1 MVGLRTRFM
10 DKLFNYFKYIYT
22 YIRIFKIRIC
32 VYVYICGCVC
42 GCMHVCMC
50 ICVCV
55 CVCVCGWV
63 AGCMYVYV
71 LLFVYLFTIYIC
83 YPFISFSI
91 VFIADFFLVL
101 AWSSLTQ
108 KDQSSALLRVAMTIL
123 CRLVLAGSQY
133 ARK

>member
-1 MVGLRTRFM
+1 M

-32 VYVYICGCVC
+32 VYYIYVGVSVGVC
-42 GCMHVCMC
+42 T
-50 ICVCV
+50 CVCV
-55 CVCVCGWV
+55 CVCMCGWV
-63 AGCMYVYV
+63 GGCMYVYV

-91 VFIADFFLVL
+91 DFIADFFLVL
-101 AWSSLTQ
+101 ACSSLTQ

>member
-1 MVGLRTRFM
+1 M
-10 DKLFNYFKYIYT
+10 
-22 YIRIFKIRIC
+22 C
-32 VYVYICGCVC
+32 VLYICGCVC

-50 ICVCV
+50 VCV
-55 CVCVCGWV
+55 CMCGWV
-63 AGCMYVYV
+63 GGCMYVYV

-91 VFIADFFLVL
+91 DFIADFFLVL
-101 AWSSLTQ
+101 ACSSLTQ

>member
-1 MVGLRTRFM
+1 MCVC
-10 DKLFNYFKYIYT
+10 IYMWVCLWV
-22 YIRIFKIRIC
+22 YAR
-32 VYVYICGCVC
+32 VYVYL
-42 GCMHVCMC
+42 
-50 ICVCV
+50 CVCV
-55 CVCVCGWV
+55 CV
-63 AGCMYVYV
+63 CMYVYV

-83 YPFISFSI
+83 YPFVSFSI

-101 AWSSLTQ
+101 ACSSLTQ

>member
-1 MVGLRTRFM
+1 M
-10 DKLFNYFKYIYT
+10 YIYVGVSVGVCT
-22 YIRIFKIRIC
+22 
-32 VYVYICGCVC
+32 CVC
-42 GCMHVCMC
+42 VSV
-50 ICVCV
+50 CVCV
-55 CVCVCGWV
+55 CVCVGGWV
-63 AGCMYVYV
+63 GGCMYVYV

-101 AWSSLTQ
+101 ACSSLTQ

>member
-1 MVGLRTRFM
+1 MCVC
-10 DKLFNYFKYIYT
+10 IYMWVCLWV
-22 YIRIFKIRIC
+22 YAR
-32 VYVYICGCVC
+32 VYVYL
-42 GCMHVCMC
+42 CM
-50 ICVCV
+50 CVCV
-55 CVCVCGWV
+55 
-63 AGCMYVYV
+63 CMYVYV

-83 YPFISFSI
+83 YPFVSFSI

-101 AWSSLTQ
+101 ACSSLTQ

>member
-1 MVGLRTRFM
+1 MWVCLW
-10 DKLFNYFKYIYT
+10 
-22 YIRIFKIRIC
+22 
-32 VYVYICGCVC
+32 VYARVY
-42 GCMHVCMC
+42 
-50 ICVCV
+50 VCV
-55 CVCVCGWV
+55 CVCLCVGGWV
-63 AGCMYVYV
+63 GGCMYVYV

-91 VFIADFFLVL
+91 DFIADFFLVL
-101 AWSSLTQ
+101 ACSSLTQ

>member
-1 MVGLRTRFM
+1 M
-10 DKLFNYFKYIYT
+10 YIYVGVSVGVCT
-22 YIRIFKIRIC
+22 
-32 VYVYICGCVC
+32 CVC
-42 GCMHVCMC
+42 VSV
-50 ICVCV
+50 CVCV
-55 CVCVCGWV
+55 CVCVWVGVWVCGCV
-63 AGCMYVYV
+63 CVCVGGCMYVYV

-101 AWSSLTQ
+101 ACSSLTQ

>member
-1 MVGLRTRFM
+1 M

-32 VYVYICGCVC
+32 VYYIYVGVSVGVC
-42 GCMHVCMC
+42 T
-50 ICVCV
+50 CVCV
-55 CVCVCGWV
+55 CVCVCMCGWV
-63 AGCMYVYV
+63 GGCMYVYV

-91 VFIADFFLVL
+91 DFIADFFLVL
-101 AWSSLTQ
+101 ACSSLTQ

>member
-1 MVGLRTRFM
+1 M

-32 VYVYICGCVC
+32 VYYIYVGVSVGVC
-42 GCMHVCMC
+42 T
-50 ICVCV
+50 CVCV
-55 CVCVCGWV
+55 CVCVCMCGWV
-63 AGCMYVYV
+63 GGCMYVYV

-101 AWSSLTQ
+101 ACSSLTQ

>member
-1 MVGLRTRFM
+1 MCVC
-10 DKLFNYFKYIYT
+10 IYMWVCLWV
-22 YIRIFKIRIC
+22 YAR
-32 VYVYICGCVC
+32 VYVYL
-42 GCMHVCMC
+42 
-50 ICVCV
+50 CV

-63 AGCMYVYV
+63 GGCMYVYV

-101 AWSSLTQ
+101 ACSSLTQ

>member
-55 CVCVCGWV
+55 CVCVCVWV
-63 AGCMYVYV
+63 GGCMYVYV

-101 AWSSLTQ
+101 ACSSLTQ

>member
-55 CVCVCGWV
+55 CVC
-63 AGCMYVYV
+63 MYVYV

-83 YPFISFSI
+83 FPFISFSI

-101 AWSSLTQ
+101 ACSSLTQ

>member
-32 VYVYICGCVC
+32 VYVYVCGCVC
-42 GCMHVCMC
+42 GCMHVYM
-50 ICVCV
+50 CVCV
-55 CVCVCGWV
+55 CMCGWV
-63 AGCMYVYV
+63 GGCMYVYV

-83 YPFISFSI
+83 FPFISFSI

-101 AWSSLTQ
+101 ACSSLTQ

>member
-1 MVGLRTRFM
+1 MCVC
-10 DKLFNYFKYIYT
+10 IYMWVCLWV
-22 YIRIFKIRIC
+22 YAR
-32 VYVYICGCVC
+32 VYVYL
-42 GCMHVCMC
+42 
-50 ICVCV
+50 CVCV
-55 CVCVCGWV
+55 CVCVCVGGWV
-63 AGCMYVYV
+63 GGCGCMYVYV

-101 AWSSLTQ
+101 ACSSLTQ

>member
-1 MVGLRTRFM
+1 MHIYVGVSVGVCT
-10 DKLFNYFKYIYT
+10 
-22 YIRIFKIRIC
+22 
-32 VYVYICGCVC
+32 CVC
-42 GCMHVCMC
+42 VS
-50 ICVCV
+50 VCV

-63 AGCMYVYV
+63 GGCGCMYVYV

-101 AWSSLTQ
+101 ACSSLTQ